1 MFAGGFPLA
10 VKIADSKGR
19 IALGPQFANKPV
31 IIEKVDD
38 TEVRV
43 IAAEVVPQRELW
55 LHRNVKA
62 RDSVHRGLAEAKAR
76 KFSRNPPDL
85 DADESLTESLDD

>member
-1 MFAGGFPLA
+1 MT

-19 IALGPQFANKPV
+19 VVLGPHFANKPV
-31 IIEKVDD
+31 IIEEVDD

-55 LHRNVKA
+55 LHRNIKA
-62 RDSVHRGLAEAKAR
+62 RDSVHRGLEQAKSR
-76 KFSRNPPDL
+76 GFSRKPPDL
-85 DADESLTESLDD
+85 DADEAFAKSLGD

>member
-1 MFAGGFPLA
+1 MT

-19 IALGPQFANKPV
+19 VVLGPQFANKPV
-31 IIEKVDD
+31 IIEEVDD

-55 LHRNVKA
+55 LHRNIKA
-62 RDSVHRGLAEAKAR
+62 GESVDRGLAQAKAR
-76 KFSRNPPDL
+76 KFSRKPPAL
-85 DADESLTESLDD
+85 DSDESLVKSLGD

>member
-1 MFAGGFPLA
+1 MA

-19 IALGPQFANKPV
+19 IVLGPRFANKPV
-31 IIEKVDD
+31 IIEEVDD

-55 LHRNVKA
+55 LHRNAQA
-62 RDSVHRGLAEAKAR
+62 RDSVHRGLVEAKAR
-76 KFSRNPPDL
+76 KFSQSPPDL
-85 DADESLTESLDD
+85 DADESLTKSIDE

>member
-1 MFAGGFPLA
+1 MT

-19 IALGPQFANKPV
+19 VVLGPQFANKPV
-31 IIEKVDD
+31 IIEEVDE

-55 LHRNVKA
+55 LHRNIEA
-62 RDSVHRGLAEAKAR
+62 RDSVQRGLEQAKAR
-76 KFSRNPPDL
+76 KFGRKPPDL
-85 DADESLTESLDD
+85 HTDETLAKSIGD

>member
-1 MFAGGFPLA
+1 MT

-19 IALGPQFANKPV
+19 VVLGPQFANKPV
-31 IIEKVDD
+31 IIKQVDD

-55 LHRNVKA
+55 LHRNTKA
-62 RDSVHRGLAEAKAR
+62 RDTLHRGLEQAKTR
-76 KFSRNPPDL
+76 QFSRKPPNL
-85 DADESLTESLDD
+85 DADEAFAKSLGD

>member
-1 MFAGGFPLA
+1 MS

-19 IALGPQFANKPV
+19 VVLGPQFANKPV
-31 IIEKVDD
+31 IIEEVDD

-55 LHRNVKA
+55 LHRNIEA
-62 RDSVHRGLAEAKAR
+62 RDSVQRGLEQAKTR
-76 KFSRNPPDL
+76 RFSRKPPDL
-85 DADESLTESLDD
+85 HTDESLAESIGE

>member
-1 MFAGGFPLA
+1 MT

-19 IALGPQFANKPV
+19 IVLGPQFANKPV

-55 LHRNVKA
+55 LHRNNQA
-62 RDSVHRGLAEAKAR
+62 RDSVHRGLEQAKAR
-76 KFSRNPPDL
+76 KFSRNQPDL
-85 DADESLTESLDD
+85 DTDASLAKSLGD

>member
-1 MFAGGFPLA
+1 MT

-19 IALGPQFANKPV
+19 VVLGPQFANKPV
-31 IIEKVDD
+31 IIEEVDE

-55 LHRNVKA
+55 LHRNIKA
-62 RDSVHRGLAEAKAR
+62 RDSVHRGLAQAKDR
-76 KFSRNPPDL
+76 KFSQNPPVL
-85 DADESLTESLDD
+85 DTDESLTESLDD

>member
-1 MFAGGFPLA
+1 MA

-31 IIEKVDD
+31 IIEEVDD

-43 IAAEVVPQRELW
+43 IAAEVVPKRELW
-55 LHRNVKA
+55 LHRNIKA
-62 RDSVHRGLAEAKAR
+62 RDSVHRGLGQAKAR
-76 KFSRNPPDL
+76 KFSDGPPDL
-85 DADESLTESLDD
+85 DADESLAESLGD

>member
-1 MFAGGFPLA
+1 MAGYSMT

-19 IALGPQFANKPV
+19 IVLGPRFANKPV
-31 IIEKVDD
+31 IIEEVDD

-55 LHRNVKA
+55 LHRNIKA
-62 RDSVHRGLAEAKAR
+62 RDSVDRGLAQAKAR
-76 KFSRNPPDL
+76 MFSRKPPDL
-85 DADESLTESLDD
+85 DTDESLAKSLGD